1 MSIGPR
7 QPKDVSGEPAGGGV
21 TVPASQRK
29 PGRLKPIPDDALVII
44 PLRNAVLFP
53 GTIAPLAVGRAS
65 SVAALQEAAR
75 TDSRIGFLL
84 QRDREKNDVGPAD
97 LYWVGSV
104 GETLRHVAV
113 PEAAHHLVVQGQTRF
128 CVREFLDEWPFLVA
142 RVAMIETAEQS
153 GPEIEARF
161 LQLKDR
167 KSVV

>member
-1 MSIGPR
+1 MSIWQK
-7 QPKDVSGEPAGGGV
+7 QPNEAPDEPTAG
-21 TVPASQRK
+21 VPAAPAVQRK
-29 PGRLKPIPDDALVII
+29 TAKAKPIPDDALVII

-128 CVREFLDEWPFLVA
+128 CVREFLD
-142 RVAMIETAEQS
+142 AEDCLY
-153 GPEIEARF
+153 GIPY
-161 LQLKDR
+161 
-167 KSVV
+167 